1 MTRDSLLRKTRA
13 ELLQLAQ
20 RARIAGRSAMTKAKL
35 VAAILSAM
43 RPVAKRAVVSSKP
56 LKRAKRAVTQRS
68 KKPQAEEPR
77 SVRRQV
83 TPASAAPAS
92 VRYEKTGIPSVAVGI
107 QQAAESKFY
116 LGRRESTSAPQSTT
130 THRPSVAPEPWYD
143 LPQRYG
149 DHHITL
155 MVRDPWWLYAYWE
168 VDPGREQALRETI
181 KRQGEEPIGSYL
193 RVYDVTDVE
202 FNGTNAHRFF
212 DIELA
217 GMAENWYIHVEQ
229 SDRSYIVDIGI
240 KSRPGRFY
248 TLARSNQVRTPRVG
262 PSDQIDEEWM
272 CPDED
277 FWKLFGLAGGFGVG
291 KSSMEMKERF
301 EKRWLEE
308 VSSGSVSS
316 ISSPGMRGRG
326 RQFWMWVEAE
336 LIVYG
341 ATEPDAHV
349 TVQGKPIELRPD
361 GTFSIRFALPDGRQ
375 EIPVSATSAD
385 REETRAIS
393 PIVTRAT
400 ERSRKFQSSEQAA
413 LAAGTHQR

>member
-20 RARIAGRSAMTKAKL
+20 RAKIAGRSAMTKAKL

-43 RPVAKRAVVSSKP
+43 RPIAKRTAVSSKP
-56 LKRAKRAVTQRS
+56 SKRAKRTVTRRS
-68 KKPQAEEPR
+68 ENPQAEQSRPARRLAATSEPAFVHR
-77 SVRRQV
+77 EE
-83 TPASAAPAS
+83 AMA
-92 VRYEKTGIPSVAVGI
+92 PSVAAGI
-107 QQAAESKFY
+107 QRAAESKFY
-116 LGRRESTSAPQSTT
+116 LGQRRESSSVSQPARASS
-130 THRPSVAPEPWYD
+130 PSVAPEPWYD

-149 DHHITL
+149 DHRITV

-168 VDPGREQALRETI
+168 VDPGREQALRDTI
-181 KRQGEEPIGSYL
+181 KRQGEESMGSCL

-212 DIELA
+212 DIELT

-229 SDRSYIVDIGI
+229 PDRSYIVDIGI
-240 KSRPGRFY
+240 KSRSGRFY

-291 KSSMEMKERF
+291 KSSMEMKELF

-316 ISSPGMRGRG
+316 ISSQGMRGKD

-361 GTFSIRFALPDGRQ
+361 GTFSLRFALPDGRQ
-375 EIPVSATSAD
+375 AIPVSATSVD
-385 REETRAIS
+385 REETRTIS

-400 ERSRKFQSSEQAA
+400 ERSHQFHSPEQVA
-413 LAAGTHQR
+413 LSVETPRR